1 MLEANGKDT
10 AHGSEGWHQR
20 YIRRKFIAWNA
31 FLIKQERM
39 KINKQSKNGRW
50 RKNKLN
56 IGKWKSRFNKYM
68 VESEI
73 SQRKTNTVWFHSH
86 VKH

>member
-39 KINKQSKNGRW
+39 KINKQSKNGIKRRQINTKLW
-50 RKNKLN
+50 RR
-56 IGKWKSRFNKYM
+56 GDT
-68 VESEI
+68 EI
-73 SQRKTNTVWFHSH
+73 ILV
-86 VKH
+86 